1 MSLPSENGVKPA
13 AEESRDPVDGH
24 RTVPTGEHP
33 ADAVSERLPEPAGVG
48 GDPAEPDTTSTTFDD
63 WLKTPLGDYV
73 AKREHAIFNRVLP
86 DLFGYYAMQ
95 MGAAQLAFL
104 GASRI
109 GNRFTVGWNTTAD
122 FFAEADQ
129 LPFAENQFDVIVMP
143 HVLEFHA
150 LPHEALREVFRVL
163 RPEGRLLLTGFNPFS
178 LYGSKRFFGRER
190 SGVWGG
196 NFIALSRVKDWL
208 TVLGFDV
215 LDGQLD
221 CYNIP
226 ASSERNL
233 QRLEGFAR
241 AGERWW
247 PFAGGIYYLHAVK
260 RVAGVRLIKPDWARA
275 PRRRA
280 AAAARSR
287 GSATAL
293 PVSGANPTQT
303 TTHATKKMVHE
314 K

>member
-1 MSLPSENGVKPA
+1 MSLQSEK
-13 AEESRDPVDGH
+13 SREPVDEEN
-24 RTVPTGEHP
+24 R
-33 ADAVSERLPEPAGVG
+33 EPAS
-48 GDPAEPDTTSTTFDD
+48 DNNRAPETDATPTTFDD
-63 WLKTPLGDYV
+63 WLATPLGAYV
-73 AKREHAIFNRVLP
+73 AKREQMIFDRVLP

-95 MGAAQLAFL
+95 MGAANHAFL
-104 GASRI
+104 SASRI

-150 LPHEALREVFRVL
+150 LPHEALREAFRVL

-178 LYGSKRFFGRER
+178 LYGSKRFFGRDR
-190 SGVWGG
+190 SGAWGG
-196 NFIALSRVKDWL
+196 NFISLSRVKDWL

-215 LDGQLD
+215 VDGKLD

-226 ASSERNL
+226 AASELSL
-233 QRLEGFAR
+233 QRLDWFAR

-247 PFAGGIYYLHAVK
+247 PFAGGVYFLHAVK
-260 RVAGVRLIKPDWARA
+260 RVSGIRLIKPDWARA

-287 GSATAL
+287 GADPAPAPSH
-293 PVSGANPTQT
+293 VTQKET
-303 TTHATKKMVHE
+303 
-314 K
+314 

>member
-1 MSLPSENGVKPA
+1 MGA
-13 AEESRDPVDGH
+13 
-24 RTVPTGEHP
+24 
-33 ADAVSERLPEPAGVG
+33 
-48 GDPAEPDTTSTTFDD
+48 
-63 WLKTPLGDYV
+63 YV
-73 AKREHAIFNRVLP
+73 ARHEQAIFDRVLP

-95 MGAAQLAFL
+95 MGAANLSFL
-104 GASRI
+104 NASRI
-109 GNRFTVGWNTTAD
+109 GNRFVVGWNTTAD

-129 LPFAENQFDVIVMP
+129 LPFADNQFDVIVMP

-150 LPHEALREVFRVL
+150 LPHEALREAFRVL

-178 LYGSKRFFGRER
+178 LYGAKRFFGRDR
-190 SGVWGG
+190 SGAWGG

-215 LDGQLD
+215 LDGRLD

-226 ASSERNL
+226 AASERGL
-233 QRLEGFAR
+233 ERLDWLAN

-247 PFAGGIYYLHAVK
+247 PFAGGIYFLHAVK
-260 RVAGVRLIKPDWARA
+260 RVSGVRLIKPDWARA

-287 GSATAL
+287 DVSAAPSTPQA
-293 PVSGANPTQT
+293 
-303 TTHATKKMVHE
+303 THKE
-314 K
+314 LQ

>member
-1 MSLPSENGVKPA
+1 MVSMSLQSGNSEPTGDSNREPASENN
-13 AEESRDPVDGH
+13 
-24 RTVPTGEHP
+24 HP
-33 ADAVSERLPEPAGVG
+33 PELDATP
-48 GDPAEPDTTSTTFDD
+48 TTFDD
-63 WLKTPLGDYV
+63 WLSTPLGAYV
-73 AKREHAIFNRVLP
+73 AKREQAIFDRVLP

-95 MGAAQLAFL
+95 MGAANLAFL
-104 GASRI
+104 NASRI

-163 RPEGRLLLTGFNPFS
+163 RPEGRLLLTGFNPYS
-178 LYGSKRFFGRER
+178 LYGAKRFFGRDR
-190 SGVWGG
+190 TGVWGG

-221 CYNIP
+221 GYNIP

-233 QRLEGFAR
+233 QRLDRFAH

-247 PFAGGIYYLHAVK
+247 PFAGGIYFLHAVK
-260 RVAGVRLIKPDWARA
+260 RVSGVRLIKPDWARA

-287 GSATAL
+287 NS
-293 PVSGANPTQT
+293 NPAPAPS
-303 TTHATKKMVHE
+303 HATQKE
-314 K
+314 T